1 MASQV
6 PGFATSFTELAMA
19 LLSSSE
25 VVPRARL
32 IAQQVAE
39 MVPGS
44 GVVVYTLE
52 AGEEPFWTPR
62 ATAGD
67 VAFQETAIPLD
78 SGTLGTLNKKTEPVL
93 FSGTRLRREQ
103 YSHLNVRRTIVSLAG
118 LPMVAGERLAG
129 AIEVLSFDKPIHESD
144 LPPLMELARLAA
156 LGLAAGVAY
165 EAERNTSLESITR
178 LTQLYDLERSFN
190 STLEMEDLLPLIT
203 SKYQELLKVQGVNLW
218 LVEGEG
224 VRLVSQAG
232 TDNTVEPET
241 VEGAGQGLAGDLAES
256 GQSVIINAGADER
269 LQKRCEGVEEGT
281 IFSLMAAPLMHEDA
295 EVGLVECINKL
306 DGSPFDEDDLF
317 FLTTVNVTASS
328 ALHNAS
334 LLLAERK
341 VEILETL
348 VSVSQEIT
356 STLNLDKVLKAVVR
370 TPRAVIPYERAA
382 LALEETG
389 KLKLRAI
396 STEDEVNFADPNIK
410 RLSDMLQW
418 ASMFDRELFVRA
430 RGEQIETPLD
440 ETRDKFYEYFRDS
453 GARAWYSIP
462 LADETG
468 RVGIL
473 SFESSDPDFL
483 SEAHLEMIKVVAG
496 QASVA
501 LRNAQMYKEVPFIGL
516 LEPVL
521 EKKRKFLALEKRK
534 RAALVALGVAVLLF
548 LGAFPL
554 PLRLGG
560 EAIVAPVRKA
570 QVMPEVAG
578 VVKKVYVREGDVVR
592 PGTVLADLEDWE
604 FRAALAGAQAKY
616 ETAKS
621 SMNRALAAND
631 GTEAGIQRLQ
641 VDYWAS
647 EVARAR
653 ERLEKTHLT
662 SPIPG
667 VIATPHVETF
677 VGRRLEFGDSFA
689 EVIDNSVATVDVALE
704 EKDVSLLHPG
714 AQTAV
719 KLDSFPTR
727 TFRGEVAVVSPR
739 GEQRGEERV
748 FYARVEVRNPG
759 GRIRSGM
766 LGKAKVAV
774 GWHSAGY
781 VLFRGVGAWLYSKLW
796 SWFGW

>member
-1 MASQV
+1 
-6 PGFATSFTELAMA
+6 
-19 LLSSSE
+19 
-25 VVPRARL
+25 
-32 IAQQVAE
+32 
-39 MVPGS
+39 
-44 GVVVYTLE
+44 
-52 AGEEPFWTPR
+52 
-62 ATAGD
+62 
-67 VAFQETAIPLD
+67 
-78 SGTLGTLNKKTEPVL
+78 
-93 FSGTRLRREQ
+93 
-103 YSHLNVRRTIVSLAG
+103 
-118 LPMVAGERLAG
+118 
-129 AIEVLSFDKPIHESD
+129 
-144 LPPLMELARLAA
+144 
-156 LGLAAGVAY
+156 
-165 EAERNTSLESITR
+165 
-178 LTQLYDLERSFN
+178 
-190 STLEMEDLLPLIT
+190 
-203 SKYQELLKVQGVNLW
+203 
-218 LVEGEG
+218 
-224 VRLVSQAG
+224 
-232 TDNTVEPET
+232 
-241 VEGAGQGLAGDLAES
+241 
-256 GQSVIINAGADER
+256 VIINAGADER

-295 EVGLVECINKL
+295 EVGLVECVNKL